1 MKPADTETANRIPA
15 DVLDKLKIHMG
26 NLEKALLEKDPEMP
40 NHLRESHR
48 LLVSYPETVHLLDDT
63 EVRALIDA
71 QQQWT
76 KERIVKDVATG
87 KGSRGKS
94 KITADDL

>member
-1 MKPADTETANRIPA
+1 MKPTDTETANRIPT

-26 NLEKALLEKDPEMP
+26 NLEKALLDKDPEMP